1 MTVPRHP
8 DQLMLLGIEAAEK
21 ALHDMLS
28 HNPQFGCEFLETV
41 ISVLDWNRVLE
52 TLKLAS
58 DSENVKPTDFA
69 RLEGKAELSTFFA
82 ELRDELKEE
91 MKDD

>member
-8 DQLMLLGIEAAEK
+8 DQLILAGVEASEK

-28 HNPQFGCEFLETV
+28 HNPQFGHEFLETV
-41 ISVLDWNRVLE
+41 IAVLEWNRVQE
-52 TLKLAS
+52 TLKIAE

-69 RLEGKAELSTFFA
+69 RLEGKKELSTFFA
-82 ELRDELKEE
+82 DLRDELKEE
-91 MKDD
+91 MKDG